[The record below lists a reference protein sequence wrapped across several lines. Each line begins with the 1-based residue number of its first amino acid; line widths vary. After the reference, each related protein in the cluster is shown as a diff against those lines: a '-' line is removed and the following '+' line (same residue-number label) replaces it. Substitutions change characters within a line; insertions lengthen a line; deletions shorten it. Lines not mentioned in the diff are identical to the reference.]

1 MVPGLMACSEN
12 LFCKTKLAGR
22 GVCGKGCENPLKR
35 RKIFVKRLGKPLHVL
50 MILPDQA
57 YFICCWLNQLP
68 EGTMG
73 ALIDVVEEYLIEIG
87 WKFEKD
93 DEKDLLTVYVAQDN
107 NVPENKRLLL
117 AEFITRANY
126 GLNLGN
132 FDMDMDDGELGY
144 KVSADLE
151 GGTLSRDMVGNM
163 VGAGVSTMDQYYP
176 GLMAV
181 LFSNATPEE
190 AIIQIE
196 RPPIT
201 H

>member
-1 MVPGLMACSEN
+1 
-12 LFCKTKLAGR
+12 
-22 GVCGKGCENPLKR
+22 
-35 RKIFVKRLGKPLHVL
+35 
-50 MILPDQA
+50 
-57 YFICCWLNQLP
+57 
-68 EGTMG
+68 MG
-73 ALIDVVEEYLIEIG
+73 ELIDIVEEYLIEIG

-93 DEKDLLTVYVAQDN
+93 DDEDVIKTGVNANNASFRLIIYSLEEKDLLTVYVAQDN
-107 NVPENKRLLL
+107 NIPTEKYAVV

-132 FDMDMDDGELGY
+132 FDLDMDDGELGY
-144 KVSADLE
+144 KVAVDLE
-151 GGTLSRDMVGNM
+151 GGTLSTDMVGNM

-181 LFSNATPEE
+181 LFGNASPEE

-196 RPPIT
+196 RPPTT

>member
-1 MVPGLMACSEN
+1 
-12 LFCKTKLAGR
+12 
-22 GVCGKGCENPLKR
+22 
-35 RKIFVKRLGKPLHVL
+35 
-50 MILPDQA
+50 
-57 YFICCWLNQLP
+57 
-68 EGTMG
+68 MG
-73 ALIDVVEEYLIEIG
+73 ALLDVVEEYLIEIG

-93 DEKDLLTVYVAQDN
+93 DDSDVIKTGVNAKNASFRLIIYSLEEKDLLTIYVAQDN
-107 NVPENKRLLL
+107 NVPENKRILL
-117 AEFITRANY
+117 AEFIARANY

-132 FDMDMDDGELGY
+132 FDIDMEDGELGY

-151 GGTLSRDMVGNM
+151 GGTLSTDMVGNM

-196 RPPIT
+196 RPPTT

>member
-1 MVPGLMACSEN
+1 
-12 LFCKTKLAGR
+12 
-22 GVCGKGCENPLKR
+22 
-35 RKIFVKRLGKPLHVL
+35 
-50 MILPDQA
+50 
-57 YFICCWLNQLP
+57 
-68 EGTMG
+68 MG

-93 DEKDLLTVYVAQDN
+93 DDNDVIKTGVNAKNASFRLIIYSMEEKDLLTVYVAQDN

>member
-1 MVPGLMACSEN
+1 
-12 LFCKTKLAGR
+12 
-22 GVCGKGCENPLKR
+22 
-35 RKIFVKRLGKPLHVL
+35 
-50 MILPDQA
+50 
-57 YFICCWLNQLP
+57 
-68 EGTMG
+68 MG

-93 DEKDLLTVYVAQDN
+93 EDNDVIKTGVNAKNASFRLIIYSVEAKDLLTVYVAQDN

-151 GGTLSRDMVGNM
+151 GGTLSTDMVGNM

-196 RPPIT
+196 RPPTT

>member
-1 MVPGLMACSEN
+1 
-12 LFCKTKLAGR
+12 
-22 GVCGKGCENPLKR
+22 
-35 RKIFVKRLGKPLHVL
+35 
-50 MILPDQA
+50 
-57 YFICCWLNQLP
+57 
-68 EGTMG
+68 MG

-93 DEKDLLTVYVAQDN
+93 DDNDVIKTGVNAKNASFRLIIYSLEEKDLLTIYVAQDN
-107 NVPENKRLLL
+107 NVPENKRILL
-117 AEFITRANY
+117 AEFIARANY

-132 FDMDMDDGELGY
+132 FDMDMEDGELGY
-144 KVSADLE
+144 KVAVDLE
-151 GGTLSRDMVGNM
+151 GGTLSTDMVGNM

-196 RPPIT
+196 RPPTT

>member
-1 MVPGLMACSEN
+1 
-12 LFCKTKLAGR
+12 
-22 GVCGKGCENPLKR
+22 
-35 RKIFVKRLGKPLHVL
+35 
-50 MILPDQA
+50 
-57 YFICCWLNQLP
+57 
-68 EGTMG
+68 MG

-93 DEKDLLTVYVAQDN
+93 DDSEVIKTGVNAKNASFRLVIYSLEEKDLLTVYVAQDN
-107 NVPENKRLLL
+107 NVPSDKLLL
-117 AEFITRANY
+117 IAEFIARANY

-132 FDMDMDDGELGY
+132 FDLDMEDGELGY
-144 KVSADLE
+144 KVAMDLE
-151 GGTLSRDMVGNM
+151 GGHLSTDMVGNM

-181 LFSNATPEE
+181 LFGNASPEE

-196 RPPIT
+196 RPPTT